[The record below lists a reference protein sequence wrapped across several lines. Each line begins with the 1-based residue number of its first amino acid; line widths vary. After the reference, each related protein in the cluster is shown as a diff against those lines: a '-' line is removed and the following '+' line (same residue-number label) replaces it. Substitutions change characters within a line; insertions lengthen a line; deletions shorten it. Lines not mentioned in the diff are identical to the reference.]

1 MIRSYRLL
9 SLLVL
14 ALFALEPLQAQ
25 LMNKGTIK
33 FEVTDVQTNNPDMQ
47 QMIGS
52 MKGMAQTLQF
62 DGAQQQMTVDMMG
75 GLMRINTFWTGANST
90 VETYMDMMG
99 QKIKTIMSNEDV
111 EKMRKESEAMIKS
124 EDIKYDKSVTKKIL
138 GKDCYKAYYETDA
151 NGQKFSMEM
160 YVTEDIKV
168 PNSFLQNLNQIELKG
183 TPLMWIMDAGMMK
196 MTFMATDISKDLGS
210 DFFKKPEGAY
220 QEMSMEQLKQ
230 MGMGGQIGF

>member
-1 MIRSYRLL
+1 
-9 SLLVL
+9 
-14 ALFALEPLQAQ
+14 
-25 LMNKGTIK
+25 
-33 FEVTDVQTNNPDMQ
+33 
-47 QMIGS
+47 
-52 MKGMAQTLQF
+52 
-62 DGAQQQMTVDMMG
+62 MG

-196 MTFMATDISKDLGS
+196 MTFMATEISKDLGS